1 MQSSLGIVI
10 IKSAECEES
19 TLGVLVERFMNLTL
33 L

>member
-10 IKSAECEES
+10 IKSVKCEES
-19 TLGVLVERFMNLTL
+19 THGVLIERCMNLTL